1 MTEQKKDNSVV
12 LTVERDGQIHT
23 YHIAPARI
31 EAMRLAQA
39 QRAEPPVIQTN
50 SIPVRP
56 VVVEGSE
63 FGLRHL
69 SERARHSR

>member
-1 MTEQKKDNSVV
+1 MTDQKKDNSVV
-12 LTVERDGQIHT
+12 LTVERDGQTHT
-23 YHIAPARI
+23 YRIAPSRI

-39 QRAEPPVIQTN
+39 QRAEPPTLPTT
-50 SIPVRP
+50 SIPERP

-69 SERARHSR
+69 SERARHNR